1 MKESPLILTLDAG
14 GTNFVFSAMKNR
26 ELVTNP
32 ININA
37 HPDDLDQC
45 IGSLI
50 LGFRKIISKLGS
62 KPAAISFAFPGPAD
76 YHLGIIGD
84 LPNFRAFSG
93 GTPLGPILENEFGIP
108 VYINNDGN
116 LFAYG
121 EATSGKLPEINEKLE
136 KAGSL
141 KKFNNLIGITLGT
154 GIGSG
159 VVSDGR
165 LLLGDN
171 GCGAEIHNTLNID
184 NPEWNCEESVSTR
197 AIQRVYAEESGTR
210 FNPDLLPYDI
220 YRIAKG
226 EIRGNKEAALISYKQ
241 FGKSLGA
248 SICNIVS
255 IIDGLVVLGGG
266 ITKGWDLFGLYTMTE
281 INKSYVDHTGS
292 PHNRLSYR
300 LFDLTQ
306 NDHILEFARGSK
318 KTIKIPGSGK
328 EIEYDAMPRT
338 GVTLSKLGTSRS
350 IMLGAYDFAISKLQ
364 YR

>member
-14 GTNFVFSAMKNR
+14 GTNFVFSAMKDR
-26 ELVTNP
+26 ELVTDP

-37 HPDDLDQC
+37 HPDDLDRC
-45 IGSLI
+45 IESLI
-50 LGFRKIISKLGS
+50 LGFRKIISKLG
-62 KPAAISFAFPGPAD
+62 KQPAAISFAFPGPAD

-84 LPNFRAFSG
+84 LPNFQAFNG

-121 EATSGKLPEINEKLE
+121 EATSGKLPEINEILE

-171 GCGAEIHNTLNID
+171 GCGAEIHNTLNTN

-197 AIQRVYAEESGTR
+197 AIQRVYAEESGIQ
-210 FNPDLLPYDI
+210 FNPKPLPYDI
-220 YRIAKG
+220 YQIAKG
-226 EIRGNKEAALISYKQ
+226 ETPGNKDAALFSYKQ
-241 FGKSLGA
+241 FGKSLGSA
-248 SICNIVS
+248 ICNIVS

-266 ITKGWDLFGLYTMTE
+266 ITKGWDLFGPYTMTE

-292 PHNRLSYR
+292 PHDRLSYR
-300 LFDLTQ
+300 FFDLTQ
-306 NDHILEFARGSK
+306 NDHILEFAKGSK
-318 KTIKIPGSGK
+318 KRIKMPGSGT
-328 EIEYDAMPRT
+328 EIKYDAMPRT

-350 IMLGAYDFAISKLQ
+350 IMLGAYDFAISKLKD
-364 YR
+364 